1 MIEDIGRN
9 GLLLFVHW
17 GVLISSLV
25 IAYAV
30 LWKIALIHNL
40 GFIIAII
47 VSIPLLKASA
57 CHIISFTV
65 ISIPEY

>member
-1 MIEDIGRN
+1 MIEDIGRT
-9 GLLLFVHW
+9 GLLLFVNW
-17 GVLISSLV
+17 GVIISSLL

-47 VSIPLLKASA
+47 VSIPLLKAS
-57 CHIISFTV
+57 T
-65 ISIPEY
+65 